1 VVRSVESSEDFV
13 AHGHQPKLALRGFL
27 LLLLAERAGHGYDL
41 IERLEA
47 LGIDTQEPAAV
58 YKALRHMDQER
69 LVSSAWKLSEH
80 GPARRVYSLTPEGR
94 EVLEEWVQLVKQS
107 RATLDLALERHRR
120 LNGHE
125 PRPHSDSDTD

>member
-1 VVRSVESSEDFV
+1 VVRNVDFSEDFV
-13 AHGHQPKLALRGFL
+13 AHGHQPRLALRGFL
-27 LLLLAERAGHGYDL
+27 LLLLAERAAHGYDL

-69 LVSSAWKLSEH
+69 LVNSAWKLSEH

-94 EVLEEWVQLVKQS
+94 DVLEEWVLVVKQS
-107 RATLDLALERHRR
+107 RATLDLALERHQR
-120 LNGHE
+120 LNGHSQ
-125 PRPHSDSDTD
+125 PPT

>member
-1 VVRSVESSEDFV
+1 MVRNVDFSDDF
-13 AHGHQPKLALRGFL
+13 ANHGHQPKLALRGFL
-27 LLLLAERAGHGYDL
+27 LLLLAEYAAHGYDL

-94 EVLEEWVQLVKQS
+94 DLLEEWVLVVRQS
-107 RATLDLALERHRR
+107 RATLDAALERHGR
-120 LNGHE
+120 LNGNG
-125 PRPHSDSDTD
+125 RPPH